1 MADIYYREN
10 YPYTNYVTLQN
21 YEGVGYETKK

>member
-1 MADIYYREN
+1 MADIYYREG
-10 YPYTNYVTLQN
+10 YPYTGYVTLQN